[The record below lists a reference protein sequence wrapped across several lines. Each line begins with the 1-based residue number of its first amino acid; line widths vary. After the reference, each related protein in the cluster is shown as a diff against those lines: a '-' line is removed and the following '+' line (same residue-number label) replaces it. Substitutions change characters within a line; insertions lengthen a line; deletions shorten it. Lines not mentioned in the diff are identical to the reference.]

1 MYGQLDVR
9 LTDPL
14 ITHGDFIWTGNIQC
28 DKIEHTQQTELAC
41 VLQRGK
47 RTELEC
53 PCGRR
58 ESSKFASGAQQEGV
72 KSSCTAVNDVDC
84 RPRHP

>member
-41 VLQRGK
+41 VLGGCK
-47 RTELEC
+47 I
-53 PCGRR
+53 CG
-58 ESSKFASGAQQEGV
+58 
-72 KSSCTAVNDVDC
+72 TAPHTALGMGG
-84 RPRHP
+84 RAARQ

>member
-41 VLQRGK
+41 V
-47 RTELEC
+47 
-53 PCGRR
+53 
-58 ESSKFASGAQQEGV
+58 QEGV
-72 KSSCTAVNDVDC
+72 KSAAPHHT
-84 RPRHP
+84 RPSEWVGELHGSERC